1 MPFIYVVL
9 YALVVLFFFIM
20 GKRTARHE
28 GRDAFFATLA
38 SLLWPISVVA
48 VLISVLY
55 SEFSASRK
63 PRRSEGKAEKL
74 QVAQPVDVSGPQ
86 M

>member
-1 MPFIYVVL
+1 
-9 YALVVLFFFIM
+9 M
-20 GKRTARHE
+20 GKPKARHE
-28 GRDAFFATLA
+28 GRDAFFAMLG
-38 SLLWPISVVA
+38 SLLWPISAVA

-63 PRRSEGKAEKL
+63 PVGSEGNAEKL